1 LPQIYKLFLKRAYL
15 LLKNFI
21 HKACDWEMLDGE
33 RKIKGGCVGV
43 TFPTLTIEVS
53 NKTEDR

>member
-1 LPQIYKLFLKRAYL
+1 
-15 LLKNFI
+15 
-21 HKACDWEMLDGE
+21 MLDEE
-33 RKIKGGCVGV
+33 RIIKGGCVRV